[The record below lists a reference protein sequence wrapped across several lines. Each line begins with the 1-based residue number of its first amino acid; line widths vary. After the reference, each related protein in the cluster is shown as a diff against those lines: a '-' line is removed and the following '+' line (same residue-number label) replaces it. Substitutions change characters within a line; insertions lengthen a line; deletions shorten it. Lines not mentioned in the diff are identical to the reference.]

1 MKREAKRGKQQTAG
15 GVRGARNENM
25 SRNKIGYRIRAKR
38 EPLPVRRENKEK
50 GTVICV
56 CTVHPLR
63 GPGWTRP
70 ERRASVR
77 TCQISKSRLSTLTDP
92 AMRLRVLICQEERA
106 VCPRLLLPIHPL
118 CFYFLSSTRN
128 SLSFATMVLAALV
141 AAALGPQ
148 LAALI
153 PSGAAAMTVIKAAS
167 WAGGRCTKGP
177 VAQSTNATWLGRMRS
192 EIWCLPSAE
201 REPLGFATMVAGEVL
216 AGAAMADAHVRAAY
230 TASSLAYWALGGSV
244 RRWWFP
250 RPADHGDSTSG
261 TAQQW
266 QEVRQQLCQVQ
277 RQLLPGLLAEPPTF
291 FEYLGL
297 DATQPPFAPPEECA
311 LPASANHGAA
321 LKAIRGTYIQRAQ
334 TISKQPR
341 ELRLLNA
348 ITECLLNDTTRH
360 VYLVVFLPALAG
372 GPGLSVGVD
381 NARGRRAVMDS
392 ICGK

>member
-1 MKREAKRGKQQTAG
+1 
-15 GVRGARNENM
+15 
-25 SRNKIGYRIRAKR
+25 
-38 EPLPVRRENKEK
+38 
-50 GTVICV
+50 
-56 CTVHPLR
+56 
-63 GPGWTRP
+63 
-70 ERRASVR
+70 
-77 TCQISKSRLSTLTDP
+77 
-92 AMRLRVLICQEERA
+92 
-106 VCPRLLLPIHPL
+106 
-118 CFYFLSSTRN
+118 
-128 SLSFATMVLAALV
+128 MVLAALV

-153 PSGAAAMTVIKAAS
+153 PSGAVAMAAIKAAS
-167 WAGGRCTKGP
+167 WAGGRCTTGP

-216 AGAAMADAHVRAAY
+216 AGAAMADAHVRAAAAY
-230 TASSLAYWALGGSV
+230 TASSLAYWALAGPV
-244 RRWWFP
+244 RGWWFP
-250 RPADHGDSTSG
+250 RPADH
-261 TAQQW
+261 
-266 QEVRQQLCQVQ
+266 EVRQQLCQVQ
-277 RQLLPGLLAEPPTF
+277 RRLLPGLPAEPPTF

-311 LPASANHGAA
+311 SPASANHGAA
-321 LKAIRGTYIQRAQ
+321 LEAIRGAYIQRGQ
-334 TISKQPR
+334 TISKEPG

-348 ITECLLNDTTRH
+348 VTECLLNDTTRH